1 MKDFKSRLLQEL
13 KRDKKRAAVLALL
26 AVVGLIVVGRLVLKQ
41 VGSAAAK
48 DSPPPVAASDPS
60 VANRG
65 WQPGGRETRHDDYLT
80 QIDTTIKR
88 DIFAPPDQYF
98 PPVAAP
104 KKEVAIVNGQT
115 MEKAEKEII
124 EKDAAAMTVEST
136 ILSSIPKAIINGQL
150 VQVGDT
156 MNGFRIV
163 EIASRRVTLERNGVT
178 VTLEMKSEP

>member
-1 MKDFKSRLLQEL
+1 MMKLKDRLLREL
-13 KRDKKRAAVLALL
+13 KRDKKRAAILAVLALV
-26 AVVGLIVVGRLVLKQ
+26 ALILVGRMVLRN

-48 DSPPPVAASDPS
+48 NPAAAAGASDAAVPD
-60 VANRG
+60 RG
-65 WQPGGRETRHDDYLT
+65 WQPGGRETGHDDYLT

-88 DIFAPPDQYF
+88 DIFAPPERFF

-104 KKEVAIVNGQT
+104 KKSVEIVDGQPVEKVETEVAR
-115 MEKAEKEII
+115 
-124 EKDAAAMTVEST
+124 KDAANMTVEST

-156 MNGFRIV
+156 LNGFRIV
-163 EIASRRVTLERNGVT
+163 EISSRSVTLERDGTT